1 MRKCFLVVIILLMG
15 GVFGC
20 TTPSTPP
27 PQRDFTTTDLLITPS
42 QVPKGWTS
50 IDGPDEVSPYDL
62 GFRDNLG
69 GSEIELKNSATSI
82 DHMVAVFPDA
92 RAAEH
97 AYRDHDYTRNTT
109 GRYPETWYEIKEFN
123 YASPLADQYRVV
135 CAEIEGVQKLGDLCV
150 IEAQY
155 EEFLS
160 VEFYNNTN
168 PGQTVAD
175 LETIAKSVDERMTE
189 LLGY

>member
-1 MRKCFLVVIILLMG
+1 MAVIILLMG

-42 QVPKGWTS
+42 QMPMGWTS
-50 IDGPDEVSPYDL
+50 IDGPEEGSAYDL

-69 GSEIELKNSATSI
+69 GGVIELTNSATSI
-82 DHMVAVFPDA
+82 DHMVALFPDA
-92 RAAEH
+92 RAAAR
-97 AYRDHDYTRNTT
+97 AYRDHDYSRNTS

-150 IEAQY
+150 IEVQY

-160 VEFYNNTN
+160 VVIYNNTN

-175 LETIAKSVDERMTE
+175 LETIAKSVDERMAE
-189 LLGY
+189 SLEK